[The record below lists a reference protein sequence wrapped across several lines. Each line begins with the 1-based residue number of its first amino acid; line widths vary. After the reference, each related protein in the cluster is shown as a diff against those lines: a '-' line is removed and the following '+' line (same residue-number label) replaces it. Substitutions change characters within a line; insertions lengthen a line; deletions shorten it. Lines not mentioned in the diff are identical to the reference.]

1 MWIPT
6 CRHVTSIRSLSVLTI
21 HALVRHTNPTQQDGM
36 GAVLEFIFLT
46 PVKILRGIQIGRWE
60 RQVFEIDFRHWW
72 EFEISKWRIWG
83 Q

>member
-1 MWIPT
+1 
-6 CRHVTSIRSLSVLTI
+6 
-21 HALVRHTNPTQQDGM
+21 M

-46 PVKILRGIQIGRWE
+46 PVKILRRIQIGRWE

>member
-1 MWIPT
+1 
-6 CRHVTSIRSLSVLTI
+6 
-21 HALVRHTNPTQQDGM
+21 M

-46 PVKILRGIQIGRWE
+46 PVKILCGIQIGCWE
-60 RQVFEIDFRHWW
+60 TQVFEIDFRHWW